1 MISSLLPLARVQV
14 YNRIDCCSE
23 RVVGATISIESDAGG
38 GGLGDHLVRRFPI
51 WSDVFTGDKP
61 VYTFVIGGLRL
72 LRVVCY
78 GLLI

>member
-1 MISSLLPLARVQV
+1 MISSLLLLACVQV

-23 RVVGATISIESDAGG
+23 RVVGATISLESDAGG
-38 GGLGDHLVRRFPI
+38 EATI
-51 WSDVFTGDKP
+51 WSDVFTGDTP